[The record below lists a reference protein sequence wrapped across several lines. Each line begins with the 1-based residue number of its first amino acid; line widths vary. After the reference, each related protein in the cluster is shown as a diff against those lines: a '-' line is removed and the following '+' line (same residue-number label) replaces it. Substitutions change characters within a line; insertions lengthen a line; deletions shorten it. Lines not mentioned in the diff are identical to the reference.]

1 MRNEGAGNARSVE
14 RCDAGVAV
22 DAVVLT
28 VSDVAAVGAFYE
40 SALDFQVIH
49 ETGDRTTSPCRS
61 VTLGLG
67 GEVIVLNE
75 HRRPGRPVPTDS
87 CSHDL
92 WFQHLAIVVS
102 DIRAACDRL
111 NAHGI
116 RHTSPAPQRLPAW
129 NPNAGEF
136 RLLTFVTRTDTL
148 WR

>member
-1 MRNEGAGNARSVE
+1 
-14 RCDAGVAV
+14 VAV
-22 DAVVLT
+22 DAVALT
-28 VSDVAAVGAFYE
+28 VSDATAVGAFYE

-75 HRRPGRPVPTDS
+75 HRRPGRPVPADS